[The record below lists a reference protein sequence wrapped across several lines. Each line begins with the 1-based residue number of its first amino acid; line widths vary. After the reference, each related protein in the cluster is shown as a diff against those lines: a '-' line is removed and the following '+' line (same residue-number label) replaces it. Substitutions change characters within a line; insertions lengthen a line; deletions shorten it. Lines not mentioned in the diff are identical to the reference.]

1 MEKPDK
7 ICPTCHQMI
16 QPKSNGRICWDC
28 KEPIRRNERW
38 HIGRDSR
45 VYHNSCSGTIPSS
58 EALIRV
64 MDGIAAGVKPM
75 LALPALTIRE
85 VDPAPVPPKMASG
98 VSVSRIPPSAKMAKA
113 RAAAASG
120 RPKNVTLAEIRSMA
134 TAAYRVSTDGL
145 YKFEDG
151 PADTENP
158 ADHQLA

>member
-1 MEKPDK
+1 
-7 ICPTCHQMI
+7 
-16 QPKSNGRICWDC
+16 
-28 KEPIRRNERW
+28 
-38 HIGRDSR
+38 
-45 VYHNSCSGTIPSS
+45 
-58 EALIRV
+58 
-64 MDGIAAGVKPM
+64 
-75 LALPALTIRE
+75 
-85 VDPAPVPPKMASG
+85 
-98 VSVSRIPPSAKMAKA
+98 MAKA